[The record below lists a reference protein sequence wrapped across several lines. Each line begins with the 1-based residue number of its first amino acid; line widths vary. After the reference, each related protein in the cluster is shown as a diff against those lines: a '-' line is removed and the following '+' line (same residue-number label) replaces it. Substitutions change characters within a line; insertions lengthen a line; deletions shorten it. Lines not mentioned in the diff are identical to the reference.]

1 MQTLLMILALAVSLV
16 SLICWIIVLTKM
28 FPAEGALRGVLGII
42 CGLYA
47 LIWGWQNADRFNI
60 RNVVLI
66 WTIAIVAGVILNL
79 LVRPSFQ

>member
-1 MQTLLMILALAVSLV
+1 MQSLLTILALLVGLV
-16 SLICWIIVLTKM
+16 SIICWIIVLTKM

-60 RNVVLI
+60 RNVVLL
-66 WTIAIVAGVILNL
+66 WTVAIVVGLILNL
-79 LVRPSFQ
+79 LIRPSF